1 MTMRTATREN
11 LLRASE
17 LSEGLSDVLAAASL
31 SEDSEASRRL
41 LRMSDNALAVA
52 KALEKIGKA
61 KTPYQ
66 PDPITVTIAE
76 PQIQQQATQE
86 LSAPRE
92 IMQL

>member
-1 MTMRTATREN
+1 MRMATREN

-31 SEDSEASRRL
+31 SEDAEDSRRL
-41 LRMSDNALAVA
+41 LRMSDHALAVA

-66 PDPITVTIAE
+66 PAPFTVTIAE
-76 PQIQQQATQE
+76 PQRIQQQTTQRE
-86 LSAPRE
+86 PSAPRE
-92 IMQL
+92 MML